1 MNAST
6 SGLPPLPFGG
16 APTRRRVLR
25 TALGLGALS
34 LPTGMLAGCTGDDEP
49 GDADDERMPG
59 STPSPTPTLDP
70 DLPVLSAALESERT
84 LLATYAAT
92 TAQHPDLL
100 DQLRTY
106 VQRHEQ
112 HLAALTAMTRTA
124 GAPTARV
131 ASSPTPT
138 PTHVPSSPGEALA
151 ALLSLER
158 AATTGRR
165 RDTETVRGSEYARI
179 LASIAACEGTHVT
192 AFEGESS

>member
-34 LPTGMLAGCTGDDEP
+34 LPTGLLAGCTGDDEP
-49 GDADDERMPG
+49 GADDERMPR
-59 STPSPTPTLDP
+59 STPGPTPTPDP
-70 DLPVLSAALESERT
+70 DLPLLSAALESERA

-92 TAQHPDLL
+92 TAQHPDLR
-100 DQLRTY
+100 DQLRAY

-131 ASSPTPT
+131 ASTPT
-138 PTHVPSSPGEALA
+138 PTQAPSTPGEAMA
-151 ALLSLER
+151 ALLTLER
-158 AATTGRR
+158 AATTDRR
-165 RDTETVRGSEYARI
+165 RDTQTVRGSEYARI